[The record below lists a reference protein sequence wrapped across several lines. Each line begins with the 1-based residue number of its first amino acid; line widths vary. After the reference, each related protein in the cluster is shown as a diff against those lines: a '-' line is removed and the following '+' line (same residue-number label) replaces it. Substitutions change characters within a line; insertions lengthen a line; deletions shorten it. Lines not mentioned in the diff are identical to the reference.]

1 MTDKQTWI
9 TQCAQR
15 LIGMYGYGLA
25 EAESEAQTI
34 ADEQAWRYG
43 DDPARWIAPWAA
55 AEPLLPTG
63 MYRVGKCC
71 YWRSGNSTI
80 LLAPAWRGLHVGQLG
95 WSREETQETYWRLQ
109 NFADDW
115 DAPGMEAYD
124 DL

>member
-1 MTDKQTWI
+1 M
-9 TQCAQR
+9 
-15 LIGMYGYGLA
+15 LA
-25 EAESEAQTI
+25 SATMEMLQI
-34 ADEQAWRYG
+34 
-43 DDPARWIAPWAA
+43 PALEYNVVQQVRAA